1 MVDKDTIYMYQ
12 FEDKDEEQERDLL
25 QFDGQLTLV
34 VSVRMELLE
43 EGEAV
48 WFYLKQGHSK

>member
-34 VSVRMELLE
+34 GSVRMELLE

>member
-1 MVDKDTIYMYQ
+1 MYQ

-34 VSVRMELLE
+34 GSVRMELLE
-43 EGEAV
+43 KGEAV